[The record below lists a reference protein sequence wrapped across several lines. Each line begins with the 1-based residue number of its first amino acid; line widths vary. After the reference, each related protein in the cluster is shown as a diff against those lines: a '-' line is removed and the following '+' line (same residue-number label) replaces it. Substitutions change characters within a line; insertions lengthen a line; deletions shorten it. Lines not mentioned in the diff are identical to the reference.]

1 MFLVGVPFAIVP
13 DLANLKGSVSTSVV
27 LQSYIVV
34 YGLVLTLT
42 ATTAT
47 LNANHAREIVR
58 DLREMQPVDQG
69 GAQDLAEAI
78 NLAEGLRKDVF
89 ISEVFV
95 YGCIPRRHCHVCAP
109 AADLRRRSGNPTS
122 VLLPTRGVV
131 SYLFRVAPIRLSYD
145 PDLYDIAEATS
156 HSA

>member
-1 MFLVGVPFAIVP
+1 MVKSVETLEDLQRLLSRGSWFCFWLFPILFLVGVPFAIVP

-95 YGCIPRRHCHVCAP
+95 YGCIPRRHC
-109 AADLRRRSGNPTS
+109 
-122 VLLPTRGVV
+122 
-131 SYLFRVAPIRLSYD
+131 
-145 PDLYDIAEATS
+145 
-156 HSA
+156 